1 MNKIKRIILCIIL
14 GFTFILPAIN
24 LVYAKPSDIIY
35 DILARSDSDN
45 NTRRLIENVLNKDK
59 KKTVKII
66 KTQKEVEEV
75 VKEKEIKDTNVNYN
89 SYILGVDISK
99 WNGNINWK
107 DVKSAGIQFVIIRAG
122 YGTGYVDP
130 YFKKNIEAAIE
141 NKMLIGIYW
150 FSYAYTYQQ
159 AKLEADKC
167 YKTIKPYKKHI
178 TLPVFWDFEYDSV
191 NHANKRGHHISK
203 ELASNMANT
212 FCLNIKNKGL
222 HSGIYTNIDYSRRY
236 FTQEVLS
243 KYHTWIA
250 QWRSSCSYKYNYVL
264 WQCSDSY
271 VIGNKKFDLNRFYFN
286 RYKRDLKKYSSR
298 KTKTMT
304 VYATAYSGDNITSLG
319 YKPKWGV
326 IAVDPKVI
334 PYGSIVYI
342 QRFDKTFIALDCGGG
357 IKGNRIDIFMNSE
370 KECIHWGVRKIEIQI
385 FQ

>member
-89 SYILGVDISK
+89 SYILGLDISK

-107 DVKSAGIQFVIIRAG
+107 DVKSADIQFGIIRAG

-178 TLPVFWDFEYDSV
+178 TLPVFCF
-191 NHANKRGHHISK
+191 
-203 ELASNMANT
+203 
-212 FCLNIKNKGL
+212 F
-222 HSGIYTNIDYSRRY
+222 
-236 FTQEVLS
+236 
-243 KYHTWIA
+243 
-250 QWRSSCSYKYNYVL
+250 
-264 WQCSDSY
+264 
-271 VIGNKKFDLNRFYFN
+271 
-286 RYKRDLKKYSSR
+286 
-298 KTKTMT
+298 
-304 VYATAYSGDNITSLG
+304 
-319 YKPKWGV
+319 
-326 IAVDPKVI
+326 
-334 PYGSIVYI
+334 
-342 QRFDKTFIALDCGGG
+342 
-357 IKGNRIDIFMNSE
+357 
-370 KECIHWGVRKIEIQI
+370 
-385 FQ
+385 